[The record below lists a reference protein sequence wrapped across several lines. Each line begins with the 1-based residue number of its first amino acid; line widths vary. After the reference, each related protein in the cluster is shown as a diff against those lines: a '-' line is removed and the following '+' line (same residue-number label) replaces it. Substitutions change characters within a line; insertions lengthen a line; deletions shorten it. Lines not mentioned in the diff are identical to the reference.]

1 MDARPRETLPW
12 LWLGREEGAAA
23 AAQAFA
29 DGHSCA
35 KISRCFGY
43 QIESTAYNVIRRF
56 IAQWT
61 PGASYGGVP
70 MPTRPAAAV
79 AVQRYLADREANER
93 FGATRRDVAA
103 WWRPQ
108 RSRLTSRPAQMPG
121 C

>member
-70 MPTRPAAAV
+70 MPTRPAAAA
-79 AVQRYLADREANER
+79 AVQRYLADRKQ
-93 FGATRRDVAA
+93 TR
-103 WWRPQ
+103 
-108 RSRLTSRPAQMPG
+108 TSRRIPPHEFTH
-121 C
+121 